1 MKKIIPLLLLAA
13 SLRSTAQNNSAAN
26 SAGNAYTLQQA
37 IEYAYKNSP
46 SVVNANLDIENS
58 VYKKRELLGAGFPQI
73 SGSLDVKDYISIPT
87 SLIPA
92 QFFGGPAGSFIPVK
106 FGTKYNT
113 TAGFSASQLVFSS
126 DYIIGVKA
134 AKELINLSTITVTRT
149 KADVASQV
157 AKAYYSVLVSR
168 ERAKLLEANLS
179 KLEKLLSDTRGMNE
193 QGFVE
198 KIDVDRI
205 EVTYNNLKS
214 EKEKV
219 DRLIQLS
226 EILLKFQMGYKS
238 SDDIVLSDQLSTETE
253 AQTLETKA
261 DVSKRSEFQLLETQ
275 RKLLNYDVKRQK
287 WGYLPTLAAYGSLN
301 YNAQRQQFD
310 FLDSKQPWFNI
321 ALVGATLNLNV
332 FDGLQRNYRVQQ
344 AKVAVLK
351 AENNIK
357 QFQMSAELEVSSA
370 SITYNNALSSM
381 VAQKRNLE
389 LAQNVVDVSKKKFDA
404 GVGSN
409 LELVNA
415 QTSLKEAETNYY
427 SSVYDLLV
435 AKTDYLKATGTL
447 VK

>member
-1 MKKIIPLLLLAA
+1 MKKLIPLLLLAVCMKSQA
-13 SLRSTAQNNSAAN
+13 QTAAAN
-26 SAGNAYTLQQA
+26 SGNAYSLEQA

-46 SVVNANLDIENS
+46 SVLNANLDIENS
-58 VYKKRELLGAGFPQI
+58 VYKKKELLGAGFPQI
-73 SGSLDVKDYISIPT
+73 AASVDVKDYISIPT

-92 QFFGGPAGSFIPVK
+92 QFFGGPAGTFLPVK

-149 KADVASQV
+149 KSDLAAQV
-157 AKAYYSVLVSR
+157 SKAYYSVLVSV
-168 ERAKLLEANLS
+168 ERAKLLEANLA
-179 KLEKLLSDTRGMNE
+179 KLDKLFSDNKAMSE
-193 QGFVE
+193 QGLIE

-205 EVTYNNLKS
+205 EVTLNNLKS

-219 DRLIQLS
+219 DRLIELS
-226 EILLKFQMGYKS
+226 KLLLKFQMGYKG
-238 SDDIVLSDQLSTETE
+238 SDDITLSDQLNAEVAPQNLE
-253 AQTLETKA
+253 AKA

-275 RKLLNYDVKRQK
+275 RKLLGYDVKRQK

-301 YNAQRQQFD
+301 YNAQRQEFD
-310 FLDSKQPWFNI
+310 FFDGSKPWFNI
-321 ALVGATLNLNV
+321 SLVGATLNLNV

-351 AENNIK
+351 AENNIN
-357 QFQMSAELEVSSA
+357 QFKMSAELEAASA
-370 SITYNNALSSM
+370 AISYNNALTSM
-381 VAQKRNLE
+381 VAQKRNLD
-389 LAQNVVDVSKKKFDA
+389 LAQNVVDVTKKKFDA

-427 SSVYDLLV
+427 GSVYDLLV
-435 AKTDYLKATGTL
+435 AKTDYLKATGAL

>member
-1 MKKIIPLLLLAA
+1 MKSQAQ
-13 SLRSTAQNNSAAN
+13 TAAAN
-26 SAGNAYTLQQA
+26 SGNAYSLEQA

-46 SVVNANLDIENS
+46 SVLNANLDIENS
-58 VYKKRELLGAGFPQI
+58 VYKKKELLGAGFPQI
-73 SGSLDVKDYISIPT
+73 AASVDVKDYISIPT

-92 QFFGGPAGSFIPVK
+92 QFFGGPAGTFLPVK

-149 KADVASQV
+149 KSDLAAQV
-157 AKAYYSVLVSR
+157 SKAYYSVLVSV
-168 ERAKLLEANLS
+168 ERAKLLEANLA
-179 KLEKLLSDTRGMNE
+179 KLDKLFSDNKAMSE
-193 QGFVE
+193 QGLIE

-205 EVTYNNLKS
+205 EVTLNNLKS

-219 DRLIQLS
+219 DRLIELS
-226 EILLKFQMGYKS
+226 KLLLKFQMGYKG
-238 SDDIVLSDQLSTETE
+238 SDDITLSDQLNAEVAPQNLE
-253 AQTLETKA
+253 AKA

-275 RKLLNYDVKRQK
+275 RKLLGYDVKRQK

-301 YNAQRQQFD
+301 YNAQRQEFD
-310 FLDSKQPWFNI
+310 FFDGSKPWFNI
-321 ALVGATLNLNV
+321 SLVGATLNLNV

-351 AENNIK
+351 AENNIN
-357 QFQMSAELEVSSA
+357 QFKMSAELEAASA
-370 SITYNNALSSM
+370 AISYNNALTSM
-381 VAQKRNLE
+381 VAQKRNLD
-389 LAQNVVDVSKKKFDA
+389 LAQNVVDVTKKKFDA

-427 SSVYDLLV
+427 GSVYDLLV
-435 AKTDYLKATGTL
+435 AKTDYLKATGAL